1 MFKTIKQLFFIMNV
15 FFIVSTEF
23 FNYILFNNYS
33 SFIDRLTSRL
43 ANINILYVKVFQA
56 IALNNS
62 LIDDKINNTLLKF
75 TDNAQWSTSDIRLEE
90 LIEISNDYNLI
101 FKDGYEKPIN
111 SGMISL
117 VYKAYH
123 LHTAQPVIIKMKR
136 NKIEQ
141 KLNDAIDNLIFFMY
155 ILSFIPIIHKYQ
167 ITEVIKKNINIIQ
180 NQTDF
185 SQEVK
190 NIIRIKKNCEKIKY
204 VKIPSVY
211 ENVTNKYPN
220 FIVD

>member
-136 NKIEQ
+136 NNIEQ

-167 ITEVIKKNINIIQ
+167 ITEVIK
-180 NQTDF
+180 
-185 SQEVK
+185 
-190 NIIRIKKNCEKIKY
+190 CY
-204 VKIPSVY
+204 
-211 ENVTNKYPN
+211 
-220 FIVD
+220 